1 MLWSLIPTQ
10 NSPVPRT
17 ENADMFFKFQSRNL
31 WGGSSW
37 RLTNHIIPSQH
48 ILAYCIL
55 HYDHWWTCY
64 LWSLI
69 PSATNVLHAWQW
81 TIWRFVFHLHIRL
94 WSLISTLFWG
104 GKPQLFPNI
113 SWKCGH
119 FSPEVQAQY
128 ELDPKW
134 VPERAKHSGRKI
146 WHEMKGPWRLSPIEH
161 NPKITNLFS
170 RRAFLV
176 TPRWWR
182 STWRFPITDHSWN
195 VDIHARKSKRGRRA
209 NQVKSNNSR
218 QISQVK

>member
-1 MLWSLIPTQ
+1 MPSPHHPLPHLRAYEWLGQYHHRSSLKLREFPHNPPFIQ
-10 NSPVPRT
+10 
-17 ENADMFFKFQSRNL
+17 
-31 WGGSSW
+31 
-37 RLTNHIIPSQH
+37 LTNPNWKTIP
-48 ILAYCIL
+48 L
-55 HYDHWWTCY
+55 HHKEWRISKRKTWSCY
-64 LWSLI
+64 LKWLQSPWGEYLE
-69 PSATNVLHAWQW
+69 A
-81 TIWRFVFHLHIRL
+81 
-94 WSLISTLFWG
+94 ST
-104 GKPQLFPNI
+104 K
-113 SWKCGH
+113 
-119 FSPEVQAQY
+119 
-128 ELDPKW
+128 LDPKW

-195 VDIHARKSKRGRRA
+195 VDIHVRKSKRGRRA

>member
-1 MLWSLIPTQ
+1 MQVLTKNMGRRYATIKKWSDLRFPLELVSLCFFHFSVTWIERPVGYTVSSLDGEFLQ
-10 NSPVPRT
+10 RSSQASQSVCAGCANSRG
-17 ENADMFFKFQSRNL
+17 L
-31 WGGSSW
+31 WGG
-37 RLTNHIIPSQH
+37 RGT
-48 ILAYCIL
+48 
-55 HYDHWWTCY
+55 
-64 LWSLI
+64 
-69 PSATNVLHAWQW
+69 
-81 TIWRFVFHLHIRL
+81 
-94 WSLISTLFWG
+94 
-104 GKPQLFPNI
+104 K
-113 SWKCGH
+113 K
-119 FSPEVQAQY
+119 
-128 ELDPKW
+128 LDPKW

>member
-1 MLWSLIPTQ
+1 MKASLPDLLDDGKQKSTMFHDP
-10 NSPVPRT
+10 NRAHGLVVVGECFTWRCFKVPLVLLKFWT
-17 ENADMFFKFQSRNL
+17 HYFFFK
-31 WGGSSW
+31 
-37 RLTNHIIPSQH
+37 
-48 ILAYCIL
+48 
-55 HYDHWWTCY
+55 
-64 LWSLI
+64 
-69 PSATNVLHAWQW
+69 
-81 TIWRFVFHLHIRL
+81 
-94 WSLISTLFWG
+94 
-104 GKPQLFPNI
+104 
-113 SWKCGH
+113 
-119 FSPEVQAQY
+119 
-128 ELDPKW
+128 LDPKW

-209 NQVKSNNSR
+209 NQIKSNNSR

>member
-1 MLWSLIPTQ
+1 MNFKHCFNRTPIVNSKHHICIYIYLSTYTICKCLEMSHNDHDHRKIHQTPF
-10 NSPVPRT
+10 SPVATRVDWATLAARAELVRPYLVPV
-17 ENADMFFKFQSRNL
+17 MFPELSEKHLATSVYQVWPWNL
-31 WGGSSW
+31 VKSGSK
-37 RLTNHIIPSQH
+37 R
-48 ILAYCIL
+48 
-55 HYDHWWTCY
+55 
-64 LWSLI
+64 
-69 PSATNVLHAWQW
+69 
-81 TIWRFVFHLHIRL
+81 
-94 WSLISTLFWG
+94 
-104 GKPQLFPNI
+104 K
-113 SWKCGH
+113 
-119 FSPEVQAQY
+119 
-128 ELDPKW
+128 LDPKW

>member
-1 MLWSLIPTQ
+1 MIGVYNHLRNGRYSGSMKPFSVSVSQDPWEMCSNRFCMNNSWCKPGRIGSALDSHAIP
-10 NSPVPRT
+10 
-17 ENADMFFKFQSRNL
+17 ACHDI
-31 WGGSSW
+31 
-37 RLTNHIIPSQH
+37 LTAASI
-48 ILAYCIL
+48 
-55 HYDHWWTCY
+55 
-64 LWSLI
+64 
-69 PSATNVLHAWQW
+69 
-81 TIWRFVFHLHIRL
+81 
-94 WSLISTLFWG
+94 
-104 GKPQLFPNI
+104 K
-113 SWKCGH
+113 
-119 FSPEVQAQY
+119 
-128 ELDPKW
+128 LDPKW

>member
-1 MLWSLIPTQ
+1 MMQPEHIAL
-10 NSPVPRT
+10 
-17 ENADMFFKFQSRNL
+17 
-31 WGGSSW
+31 
-37 RLTNHIIPSQH
+37 RLHWASKAGLRRPP
-48 ILAYCIL
+48 L
-55 HYDHWWTCY
+55 HQY
-64 LWSLI
+64 
-69 PSATNVLHAWQW
+69 ARV
-81 TIWRFVFHLHIRL
+81 
-94 WSLISTLFWG
+94 
-104 GKPQLFPNI
+104 
-113 SWKCGH
+113 
-119 FSPEVQAQY
+119 SPEIQAQRIEAHHYTSHFFLFRNQQPSTY
-128 ELDPKW
+128 EVWTLRFHVSYVSSLGLPRHDGSIQKLDPKW

>member
-1 MLWSLIPTQ
+1 MTEGWMFLFVRTVWQKSNYLRRMRSTFHSMMSTSPSSRRSESRPCAAVEFCLLQDFCWQEYIYFLCAQHILVLEQETML
-10 NSPVPRT
+10 RT
-17 ENADMFFKFQSRNL
+17 YTDTHGKCRNL
-31 WGGSSW
+31 WYHQSLTSS
-37 RLTNHIIPSQH
+37 SQEE
-48 ILAYCIL
+48 
-55 HYDHWWTCY
+55 
-64 LWSLI
+64 
-69 PSATNVLHAWQW
+69 
-81 TIWRFVFHLHIRL
+81 
-94 WSLISTLFWG
+94 
-104 GKPQLFPNI
+104 K
-113 SWKCGH
+113 
-119 FSPEVQAQY
+119 
-128 ELDPKW
+128 LDPKW

-146 WHEMKGPWRLSPIEH
+146 WHEMKGPWRLSPIER

>member
-1 MLWSLIPTQ
+1 MVDCHDSNPLEVVFRDPPLLKGRSLQTLTYWNIPFA
-10 NSPVPRT
+10 PR
-17 ENADMFFKFQSRNL
+17 L
-31 WGGSSW
+31 GS
-37 RLTNHIIPSQH
+37 
-48 ILAYCIL
+48 
-55 HYDHWWTCY
+55 
-64 LWSLI
+64 
-69 PSATNVLHAWQW
+69 
-81 TIWRFVFHLHIRL
+81 
-94 WSLISTLFWG
+94 LFG
-104 GKPQLFPNI
+104 TSG
-113 SWKCGH
+113 WK
-119 FSPEVQAQY
+119 
-128 ELDPKW
+128 LDPKW